1 MLKYA
6 AITNLFPSKS
16 KNKKPVLTESVKL
29 NLNKSA
35 LKDCT
40 NIAYNNINKQYQK
53 TFGMNFTDILV
64 ETQKGLQRKAS
75 QVQKKWEKG
84 NQVRAFASNM
94 EMLWKENTF
103 DRYSTQRKEGSS
115 IIINSELNIK

>member
-16 KNKKPVLTESVKL
+16 KNKKPFLTKSVKL

-53 TFGMNFTDILV
+53 IFGMNFTDILV

-103 DRYSTQRKEGSS
+103 DRYST
-115 IIINSELNIK
+115 

>member
-6 AITNLFPSKS
+6 AITNLFSSKS
-16 KNKKPVLTESVKL
+16 KNKKPVLTKSVKL

>member
-6 AITNLFPSKS
+6 AITNLFTS
-16 KNKKPVLTESVKL
+16 KNKKPFLTKSVKL